1 MGPAV
6 LVADVVLRDE
16 GEAQVLPLGGGA
28 DVFVAALGVQLQQEV
43 QARVFLADAD
53 LPRQGGL
60 PQLGQELVPQGPVV
74 VAHAVDVLFKIA
86 LGQEPGQ
93 RHLLQAGDG
102 AGIKAQGVIESGDQ
116 VLGQDQVAD
125 AEGRGQALGKGVD
138 IDHFFHHVDAL
149 QGRDGPPGQTELTV
163 VVVLDDIAVLA
174 LGGPAQKLIPA
185 ADRHDDARGE
195 MVRGGDVQNFC
206 AALLQFLR
214 DDAVLVHGD
223 VVGGH
228 VVLFINFTQA
238 QVAGVFHGIAP
249 LAAQELDENAVQI
262 LRPRAHHDL
271 LRVDGHA
278 PELIQMV

>member
-1 MGPAV
+1 M
-6 LVADVVLRDE
+6 
-16 GEAQVLPLGGGA
+16 
-28 DVFVAALGVQLQQEV
+28 
-43 QARVFLADAD
+43 
-53 LPRQGGL
+53 
-60 PQLGQELVPQGPVV
+60 
-74 VAHAVDVLFKIA
+74 
-86 LGQEPGQ
+86 
-93 RHLLQAGDG
+93 
-102 AGIKAQGVIESGDQ
+102 
-116 VLGQDQVAD
+116 QD
-125 AEGRGQALGKGVD
+125 
-138 IDHFFHHVDAL
+138 
-149 QGRDGPPGQTELTV
+149 
-163 VVVLDDIAVLA
+163 
-174 LGGPAQKLIPA
+174 
-185 ADRHDDARGE
+185 
-195 MVRGGDVQNFC
+195 FC